1 MHVHVYLI
9 ECKIL
14 FMRII
19 NILVN
24 KYNIHI
30 SRHVK
35 LLIISVFLAN
45 TSPFNNFRPQLFF
58 PASTRGKKIIKFMTT
73 LSVNKTLRTYLFV
86 DCLYYKHTYVYT
98 TYTTSPPKLNF
109 LLIFFIYRHASW
121 YFINVERIF
130 MKRLF
135 DNILGWGP

>member
-1 MHVHVYLI
+1 MHVSVYLI

-19 NILVN
+19 YILEN

-86 DCLYYKHTYVYT
+86 DCLYYKHTYIPHT
-98 TYTTSPPKLNF
+98 PLHLLNF